1 MMIIRKRQSGKCK
14 VPCFVVLSYIDSGDD
29 TAASFLDSEKR
40 KDCRR
45 WRKQNMFTKIF
56 NHIQAGCFKHDV
68 DVDDDGRS
76 ILSNTNSISIELL
89 ELQLT
94 TNKND
99 LAESELVSAFI
110 AIAIAM
116 GIRFIEIQCLS
127 NI

>member
-1 MMIIRKRQSGKCK
+1 MTQLQVFWTVRSER
-14 VPCFVVLSYIDSGDD
+14 
-29 TAASFLDSEKR
+29 TADGGANR
-40 KDCRR
+40 
-45 WRKQNMFTKIF
+45 NMFIKIF
-56 NHIQAGCFKHDV
+56 NHIQAGCFKHDA

-110 AIAIAM
+110 AIAIAI